1 MDASLIGYDWDLDG
15 RHGMSCKDTNDK
27 VVVDPAL
34 LEEAAA
40 STTRGTVRADEPR
53 AFARGTRDRVTVPA
67 APSPGSPRGA
77 GPRDLERD
85 PVAVL
90 RAWPHLTRSHDVPIE
105 NARPVPI
112 ENARTGPIENA
123 RSAPPSSRGQRRIQ
137 DKIVLAHFALD
148 LFREIEDLQ
157 VIVERAHAVT
167 EPGAAACADPRCS
180 AQANVLR
187 GALVEA
193 CLLVQRV
200 AMMAPD
206 EQLDIE
212 DRIHELLE
220 LLRG

>member
-1 MDASLIGYDWDLDG
+1 MDASLIGNDWDLDG
-15 RHGMSCKDTNDK
+15 RHGVSCKDTDEK

-40 STTRGTVRADEPR
+40 PTARVTIRAEEPR
-53 AFARGTRDRVTVPA
+53 VFARGTRDRVTVPSAPSA
-67 APSPGSPRGA
+67 APSPAPARGA

-85 PVAVL
+85 PVAVF
-90 RAWPHLTRSHDVPIE
+90 RAWPHSTRSRDVPIE
-105 NARPVPI
+105 NAPTVPI
-112 ENARTGPIENA
+112 ENART
-123 RSAPPSSRGQRRIQ
+123 APPRSRGQRRVH
-137 DKIVLAHFALD
+137 DKIALAHFALD

-157 VIVERAHAVT
+157 VIVERAHAAI
-167 EPGAAACADPRCS
+167 EPGAACADPRCAEKS
-180 AQANVLR
+180 DVLR

-220 LLRG
+220 LLRA

>member
-1 MDASLIGYDWDLDG
+1 
-15 RHGMSCKDTNDK
+15 MSGKDTNDK

-40 STTRGTVRADEPR
+40 STPRVTVRADEPR
-53 AFARGTRDRVTVPA
+53 AFARGTRDRVTVPS
-67 APSPGSPRGA
+67 APPPGSARGA

-90 RAWPHLTRSHDVPIE
+90 RAWPHSTRSHDVPIA
-105 NARPVPI
+105 NARPIEHARPIANSRTVPI
-112 ENARTGPIENA
+112 ENART
-123 RSAPPSSRGQRRIQ
+123 APPQSLGQRRIQ

-167 EPGAAACADPRCS
+167 EPGAAACEDPRCS

-212 DRIHELLE
+212 DRIHALLE
-220 LLRG
+220 LLRR